1 MQGKVPKQNEQG
13 GAIDHVWEMR
23 KKMKEK
29 MKNGFRDQVMGRK
42 EDRKLK

>member
-1 MQGKVPKQNEQG
+1 MQGKVLKQNEQG
-13 GAIDHVWEMR
+13 GAIDHVWKMR
-23 KKMKEK
+23 KKMEK